1 MSIFGTLSNHR
12 DPKTK
17 DAAVRHWTDVK
28 AKADPALPLAGLRLT
43 AEQKAKLDELLKGA
57 SVFPDEPT
65 EELLLASLVVVP
77 AFTRYLH
84 SVPSFSDAEP
94 VWSSPLDMVCIHIQR
109 GELIYLGVVSHEA
122 PPLEVLEL
130 LEGISQALSEY
141 IGNLSELT
149 VKENFAT
156 VYQVLSEMVDS
167 GSVVTTD
174 MSVLRGL
181 VPVPNMVNRM
191 IENVSGIGIRSE
203 VKPDINTSSIP
214 WRSQGIR
221 HSSNEFFVDIV
232 EKIDAI
238 VDSSGSVVAPGLS
251 GMPELLMVMNRPEI
265 MDDVSFHPCV
275 RLAKWESERTIA
287 YVPPDGQ
294 FKLGSFHV
302 GMGASPGSL
311 PVYVHASCTTQGA
324 NQHTIEISAEAG
336 QCGGKSVEKAYNTR
350 VQCKLVIQYSTRPG
364 GDAATNGGGA
374 STPSS
379 ITEPTASAVF
389 VDFEIAGFSA
399 SSLKVDSLK
408 MLREAYKI
416 FKGVRYVTKAGSY
429 QSSAANIDFDS
440 PEAAQC
446 ATRHWGEIVD
456 IINPKIP
463 SMEQYL
469 PSEKMEEVKGLLD
482 GKKELSKDQASV
494 ISPVLLNRFGGD
506 IISKCLAEQK

>member
-1 MSIFGTLSNHR
+1 M
-12 DPKTK
+12 P
-17 DAAVRHWTDVK
+17 
-28 AKADPALPLAGLRLT
+28 
-43 AEQKAKLDELLKGA
+43 
-57 SVFPDEPT
+57 
-65 EELLLASLVVVP
+65 VVP

-84 SVPSFSDAEP
+84 SAASFSDAEP
-94 VWSSPLDMVCIHIQR
+94 R
-109 GELIYLGVVSHEA
+109 GTLIYLGVVSQEA

-141 IGNLSELT
+141 IGQLSELT

-191 IENVSGIGIRSE
+191 IENVSGIGMRSE

-214 WRSQGIR
+214 WRAQGIR

-238 VDSSGSVVAPGLS
+238 VESTGAVVAYDVSGDISCKSRLS

-294 FKLGSFHV
+294 FTLGSFHANNMDV
-302 GMGASPGSL
+302 TPRSL
-311 PVYVHASCTTQGA
+311 PVYVHANSSTLPGG

-336 QCGGKSVEKAYNTR
+336 QCGGKSVEKVHVKVPLPMHAYNIR
-350 VQCKLVIQYSTRPG
+350 VQCKSGTYAVDNIRVPRVDWNLKALKSGDRSARMVIQYSTRSG
-364 GDAATNGGGA
+364 GESVANGGGGR

-379 ITEPTASAVF
+379 VAEQPPAAAAVASAAF
-389 VDFEIAGFSA
+389 VDFEIVGFSA

-429 QSSAANIDFDS
+429 QI
-440 PEAAQC
+440 
-446 ATRHWGEIVD
+446 
-456 IINPKIP
+456 
-463 SMEQYL
+463 
-469 PSEKMEEVKGLLD
+469 
-482 GKKELSKDQASV
+482 
-494 ISPVLLNRFGGD
+494 RF
-506 IISKCLAEQK
+506 

>member
-1 MSIFGTLSNHR
+1 MTVDSLFILNNAGAPLIQ
-12 DPKTK
+12 K
-17 DAAVRHWTDVK
+17 HWCD
-28 AKADPALPLAGLRLT
+28 DLAIRR
-43 AEQKAKLDELLKGA
+43 
-57 SVFPDEPT
+57 
-65 EELLLASLVVVP
+65 ASLVVVP

-94 VWSSPLDMVCIHIQR
+94 VWSSPLGMVCIHIQR

-238 VDSSGSVVAPGLS
+238 VDSSGSVVAYDVSGDISCKSRLS

-302 GMGASPGSL
+302 GMGASPGAL
-311 PVYVHASCTTQGA
+311 PAYVHASCSIQGA

-336 QCGGKSVEKAYNTR
+336 QCGGKSVEKVHVKVPLPLQAYNTR
-350 VQCKLVIQYSTRPG
+350 VQCKSGTYTVDNIRQPLVNWNLKALKAGDRSARLVIQYSTRPG

-379 ITEPTASAVF
+379 IPEPTASAVF

-416 FKGVRYVTKAGSY
+416 FKGVRYITKAGSY
-429 QSSAANIDFDS
+429 Q
-440 PEAAQC
+440 
-446 ATRHWGEIVD
+446 V
-456 IINPKIP
+456 
-463 SMEQYL
+463 
-469 PSEKMEEVKGLLD
+469 
-482 GKKELSKDQASV
+482 
-494 ISPVLLNRFGGD
+494 RF
-506 IISKCLAEQK
+506 